1 MLTRLTL
8 GLLWL
13 LHFLPQRLLA
23 RVGQGIGLAFMAL
36 GRERRRVAQVN
47 LALCFP
53 ELTPRQRQK
62 LARQHFMAAGRA
74 LAETTIAWW
83 SSAARLCSL
92 ARLEGAEHLHNAC
105 ESGPTIIF
113 APHFVG
119 VDILA
124 IRLSIERNAISMYSR
139 QKNPVFDRF
148 LVSRRMRFR
157 PIRLVSR
164 QDGIKPVIRGLREGL
179 PFFFLPDMDY
189 GARHAVFVP
198 FFKVPAATI
207 DALPRLAAATGAKI
221 LPVIV
226 TQLRRGYVIRFFPV
240 WSDYPGA
247 DVLRDTAR
255 MNEFIEEHARASPE
269 QYYWLHKRFKTRPP
283 GEKRLY

>member
-1 MLTRLTL
+1 
-8 GLLWL
+8 
-13 LHFLPQRLLA
+13 
-23 RVGQGIGLAFMAL
+23 
-36 GRERRRVAQVN
+36 
-47 LALCFP
+47 
-53 ELTPRQRQK
+53 
-62 LARQHFMAAGRA
+62 
-74 LAETTIAWW
+74 
-83 SSAARLCSL
+83 
-92 ARLEGAEHLHNAC
+92 
-105 ESGPTIIF
+105 
-113 APHFVG
+113 
-119 VDILA
+119 
-124 IRLSIERNAISMYSR
+124 
-139 QKNPVFDRF
+139 
-148 LVSRRMRFR
+148 MRFR

-226 TQLRRGYVIRFFPV
+226 TQLRRGYIIRFFPV